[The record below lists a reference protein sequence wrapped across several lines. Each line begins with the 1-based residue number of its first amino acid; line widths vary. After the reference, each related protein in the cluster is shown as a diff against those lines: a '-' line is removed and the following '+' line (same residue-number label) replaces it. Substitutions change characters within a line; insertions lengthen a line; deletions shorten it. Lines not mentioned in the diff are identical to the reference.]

1 MELDKSIALKALH
14 LLDEK
19 ITDAGIKNIQMAIG
33 GGGSMMLHHEY
44 DGMTMDID
52 AVPTNIDFEELK
64 PFILEVSIEMQISAD
79 WINPFYSAF
88 THYLP
93 TDANTRMKEIF
104 SGKNLKIK
112 SLGAE
117 DILIMKLMAGRN
129 KDRPHIMHLKKQK
142 LNLSIIEN
150 RLEQLLKIH
159 PKDAKK
165 ALDWF
170 DEIFNEN

>member
-1 MELDKSIALKALH
+1 MDLNKDIALKALG
-14 LLDEK
+14 LLDQK
-19 ITDAGIKNIQMAIG
+19 LGSAKFKNIQMAIG
-33 GGGSMMLHHEY
+33 GGGSMMLHHNY
-44 DGMTMDID
+44 DGMTVDID
-52 AVPTNIDFEELK
+52 AVPTNIEFDEIK
-64 PFILEVSIEMQISAD
+64 PFVAEVSIEMGLNID

-93 TDANTRMKEIF
+93 LDASVRMKEIF
-104 SGKNLKIK
+104 SGQCLTVK

-142 LNLSIIEN
+142 LDLAIIEN
-150 RLEQLLKIH
+150 RIEELLRIH
-159 PKDAKK
+159 PAEAKK